1 MTRLQ
6 LLCGALGADIA
17 VILLVHT
24 VETDQ
29 QEVIAFKTAG
39 QTVV

>member
-1 MTRLQ
+1 MARLQ
-6 LLCGALGADIA
+6 LLSGAFRADIA
-17 VILLVHT
+17 IVLLVHT
-24 VETDQ
+24 VESDQ